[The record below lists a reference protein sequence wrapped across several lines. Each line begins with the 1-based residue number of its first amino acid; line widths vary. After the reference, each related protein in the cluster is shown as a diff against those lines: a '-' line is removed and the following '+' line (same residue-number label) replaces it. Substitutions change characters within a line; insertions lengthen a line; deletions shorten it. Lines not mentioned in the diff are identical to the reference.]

1 MAKYLSVKVLRIS
14 LGAFFIILGII
25 GVIPQ
30 LQESVFSLNDTH
42 GLEIIFGIV
51 EIICGLLLMAGL
63 FTFLRKKAVSLA
75 GLVTLGIWLLR
86 ILLTKFVWGLKL
98 GNSGIMFIPQFSTW
112 ILVLSCELV
121 IAASLYVLYRLYD

>member
-1 MAKYLSVKVLRIS
+1 MVKYLSVKVLRIS

-63 FTFLRKKAVSLA
+63 FTFLRKKAISLA

-98 GNSGIMFIPQFSTW
+98 GNSGIMFMPQFSTW

>member
-1 MAKYLSVKVLRIS
+1 MAKYLSVKVLRVS

-30 LQESVFSLNDTH
+30 VQESVFSLNDTH

-63 FTFLRKKAVSLA
+63 FTFPRRKAVSLA
-75 GLVTLGIWLLR
+75 CLATLGIWLLR
-86 ILLTKFVWGLKL
+86 IFLARFVWGLKI
-98 GNSGIMFIPQFSTW
+98 GNSGIIFIPQFSTW
-112 ILVLSCELV
+112 ILVLSCQLV
-121 IAASLYVLYRLYD
+121 IAAALYVLYRVYD